1 MSASSGSRAPPI
13 GSLVGAVPGLS
24 DSSNEVLKLT
34 EEARSLALAAVE
46 FDKAENYIGAYEY
59 YDKAI
64 LNIDEVMSKLPRA
77 SGQWMKLCD
86 LRGQYD
92 DRMEQIKELETRKY
106 RSHSV
111 SSDKSTEHSTAA
123 AAVSVSVDS
132 SVGARRRQRAYEEVN
147 FQEMNLDEFN
157 FVEPPLDPVLTP
169 YWLLSNLSKTIQ
181 QGGYLTEAL
190 FVPKK
195 VWKQSEVKFSGLSA
209 KTAAFELIIRLIDE
223 NFASLYFSPD
233 EDSLHLAEEAAR
245 NVLEELQG
253 LQNQLA
259 KPFNF
264 IREVQQQQHS
274 PPASEPSSSHGPQSS
289 LPANTGAVE
298 AEKKPATK
306 TYMGF
311 MAALG
316 KNVRKYTEIGL
327 SRLAVALPS
336 KLSNEEFADYT
347 ALIVRVCSK
356 VQVAGEWLAYSSRL
370 LQGKILSQHALQL
383 ETHSID
389 SHDEVNPTLP
399 APPTLNFALH

>member
-111 SSDKSTEHSTAA
+111 SSDKSTESTA
-123 AAVSVSVDS
+123 VSVDS

-147 FQEMNLDEFN
+147 FQEMNLDDFN
-157 FVEPPLDPVLTP
+157 FVQPPQDPVLTP

-209 KTAAFELIIRLIDE
+209 KTAAFELIIRLIDD

-264 IREVQQQQHS
+264 IREVQQQHS
-274 PPASEPSSSHGPQSS
+274 PPPSEPSSSHGPQSNLS
-289 LPANTGAVE
+289 ANSGGAAE
-298 AEKKPATK
+298 AEKKPTVGPSPPLSSSAVHLI
-306 TYMGF
+306 
-311 MAALG
+311 ALLVLVFLVSRRRPTWALWHHWG
-316 KNVRKYTEIGL
+316 KM
-327 SRLAVALPS
+327 
-336 KLSNEEFADYT
+336 FAN
-347 ALIVRVCSK
+347 IPR
-356 VQVAGEWLAYSSRL
+356 
-370 LQGKILSQHALQL
+370 
-383 ETHSID
+383 
-389 SHDEVNPTLP
+389 
-399 APPTLNFALH
+399 